1 MTENT
6 QTERESGEEGG
17 GDRRRESVAKNGTGR
32 REGGV
37 ELAWAEALLILC
49 AN

>member
-6 QTERESGEEGG
+6 QTER
-17 GDRRRESVAKNGTGR
+17 DRERAEKRESVAKNGTGNR
-32 REGGV
+32 GGGGV
-37 ELAWAEALLILC
+37 ELAWAGALLILC